1 MSNIQLNDERSNNTL
16 QRVQK
21 NDTTL
26 TELQIVCRYAI
37 RLNSHHGCGQ
47 FAKGDFTQLGTY
59 VGDNTSLIRLFCE
72 EVNIGKFCDGLRRNS
87 SIRQLVI
94 GCPAIYTPQR
104 NPIASDGAIHE
115 ILNVYQENNN
125 LVHLQIEHLLLQDVC
140 GILATTLRRCTN
152 LKTIKLLYCDCGIS
166 DQYLLPIIEAMSEH
180 YSLEDIT
187 LSTNEIGRT
196 GCTALSTLLGG
207 PNCNVQFLSL
217 HNNSIDSDCAISI
230 AESLLTNRSLRKLIL
245 SGNPIPNLNDGD
257 LCAFSKVV
265 CNTSSINQSYLSNH
279 TLENVNFGNTA
290 LWEQQQ
296 LIDWKRLN
304 SLLELNKGTNKGHVA
319 IKKILL
325 HHPDFDIEQF
335 YQWDSEGERS
345 LKALPHLIDWFGRAK
360 EAVLADDEARGGA
373 VNMNQVEN
381 RKLTALYQFAR
392 DMPLLVARDESTGI
406 RGGGG

>member
-1 MSNIQLNDERSNNTL
+1 M
-16 QRVQK
+16 
-21 NDTTL
+21 
-26 TELQIVCRYAI
+26 TELQICRYTI
-37 RLNSHHGCGQ
+37 KINRHHSSGQ
-47 FAKGDFTQLGTY
+47 FAKGDFTQLGAY
-59 VGDNTSLIRLFCE
+59 VGDNTTLIRLFCQ
-72 EVNIGKFCDGLRRNS
+72 EVNIGKFCDGLRLNS
-87 SIRQLVI
+87 SISQLVI
-94 GCPAIYTPQR
+94 RCSAIYTHQT

-125 LVHLQIEHLLLQDVC
+125 LVYLQIEHLLLQDDC
-140 GILATTLRRCTN
+140 GGILATTLRRCTN
-152 LKTIKLLYCDCGIS
+152 LKKIKLLYCDCGIS

-187 LSTNEIGRT
+187 LSTNDIGRT

-207 PNCNVQFLSL
+207 PNCNVQYLNL
-217 HNNSIDSDCAISI
+217 HNNSIDSDSAIAI
-230 AESLLTNRSLRKLIL
+230 AESLQTNRSLRKLIL
-245 SGNPIPNLNDGD
+245 SGNPIPNLNNGD

-265 CNTSSINQSYLSNH
+265 CNTSSINQLYLSNH

-325 HHPDFDIEQF
+325 HYPDFDVEEF
-335 YQWDSEGERS
+335 YEWELEGERN
-345 LKALPHLIDWFGRAK
+345 LKALPHLISWYDRAK
-360 EAVLADDEARGGA
+360 EAVLADDEERGGA
-373 VNMNQVEN
+373 VNMNQIEN
-381 RKLTALYQFAR
+381 RKLSTVYQFAR
-392 DMPLLVARDESTGI
+392 DMPVLVARDESTGV